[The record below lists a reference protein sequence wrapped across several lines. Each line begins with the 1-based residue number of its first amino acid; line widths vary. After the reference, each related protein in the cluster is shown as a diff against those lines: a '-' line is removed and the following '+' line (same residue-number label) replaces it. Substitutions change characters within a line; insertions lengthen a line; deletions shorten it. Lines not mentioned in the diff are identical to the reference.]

1 MGKIFS
7 MKRRVEFMDTDMAG
21 IVHFTTFFRYM
32 ETAEHELLRAA
43 GMPIDVLHEERQIG
57 WPRVS
62 CNFDFKKPLKFAEEL
77 EVRIQVARLGKKSVT
92 YAAEIVRDN
101 EVLATGQSTCACCEM
116 LADGGFKPAEIPAD
130 LVAKLNHYLIE
141 ENDESID

>member
-1 MGKIFS
+1 
-7 MKRRVEFMDTDMAG
+7 MAG

-43 GMPIDVLHEERQIG
+43 GMPIEVLHAERRLG

-62 CNFDFKKPLKFAEEL
+62 CSFDFKQPLKFAEEL
-77 EVRIQVARLGKKSVT
+77 EVRIQVARLGRKSVT

-101 EVLATGQSTCACCEM
+101 EVLATGKSTCACCEM
-116 LADGGFKPAEIPAD
+116 KVDGGFEPAEIPD
-130 LVAKLNHYLIE
+130 VLIEKLKPYLIE
-141 ENDESID
+141 ANNESID

>member
-1 MGKIFS
+1 

-43 GMPIDVLHEERQIG
+43 GMPIEFLHEERNIG

-62 CNFDFKKPLKFAEEL
+62 CSFNFKKPLKFAEEL
-77 EVRIQVARLGKKSVT
+77 EVRIQVTRLSKRSVT
-92 YAAEIVRDN
+92 YDAELVRDN

-116 LADGGFKPAEIPAD
+116 QADGGFQPIEIPAD
-130 LVAKLNHYLIE
+130 IAEKLKPYVME
-141 ENDESID
+141 EKNESID